1 MQIYEAISI
10 GLYMLLMLGIGIYS
24 YKKSTSNS
32 EEFLIGGRK
41 LGAAVTALSAGAAD
55 MSGWLL
61 MGLPGAMYFSGL
73 SSAWIAIGLTIGAYF
88 NYVLV
93 APRLRIYTE
102 VAQNAITLPVFFEN
116 RYKDKRHLLKITSSI
131 FILIFFTL
139 YTSAGMV
146 SGGKLFE
153 SAFGMTYLTGVL
165 VTGTVVVFYTFIG
178 GFLAVSLTDFV
189 QGTIMVLALIT
200 IPLVAMGKIG
210 GPVETF
216 ELINLKG
223 SHYLDL
229 FRGTELVVILSLMA
243 WGLGYFGQPH
253 ILVRFM
259 AIEKARDLIKAKQIG
274 ISWMVFTVGGALLVG
289 LVGIAYLQK
298 FDTETMLLFDNS
310 NREAE
315 TIFIYFARVL
325 FHPFI
330 GGFLLTAILA
340 AVMSTI
346 SSQLLVTSSSLT
358 EDIYKA
364 FIRPKAS
371 PKQLLIA
378 SRVSVLIVAVVALLL
393 SLQPKDSILNLVGN
407 AWAGFGAAFGP
418 LVLLALMHK
427 KSTWQGAFSGMLVG
441 GLTVLLWIYLD
452 HPFKDWYEIIPGFGL
467 SMLTNLVVSKLTYQ
481 PNEEIETEFDQV
493 EEITKTELRKIKKS

>member
-1 MQIYEAISI
+1 MHFYEAISI
-10 GLYMLLMLGIGIYS
+10 GLYMLLMIAIGIYS
-24 YKKSTSNS
+24 FRKSTATS

-41 LGAAVTALSAGAAD
+41 LGPAVTALSAGAAD

-61 MGLPGAMYFSGL
+61 MGLPGAMYFTGL
-73 SSAWIAIGLTIGAYF
+73 SSAWIAIGLTTGAYL

-116 RYKDKRHLLKITSSI
+116 RYKDKQHILKITSSI

-153 SAFGMTYLTGVL
+153 SAFGLDYLTGVL
-165 VTGTVVVFYTFIG
+165 TTSLVVVLYTFLG
-178 GFLAVSLTDFV
+178 GFLAVSLTDFI
-189 QGTIMVLALIT
+189 QGTIMVLALLIV
-200 IPLVAMGKIG
+200 PAVAIFEIG
-210 GPVETF
+210 GVSDTISIIQSKGGDY
-216 ELINLKG
+216 LNL
-223 SHYLDL
+223 
-229 FRGTELVVILSLMA
+229 FTGTSVVGILSLLA

-259 AIEKARDLIKAKQIG
+259 AIDKPKDLIKAKKIG
-274 ISWMVFTVGGALLVG
+274 ISWMILTVLGALSIG
-289 LVGIAYLQK
+289 LVGIAYLIQ
-298 FDTETMLLFDNS
+298 FDNATMQIFDAS

-315 TIFIYFARVL
+315 TIFIYFARGL
-325 FHPFI
+325 FHPLI
-330 GGFLLTAILA
+330 GGFLLSAILA

-364 FIRPKAS
+364 FVKPKAS
-371 PKQLLIA
+371 SKDLLIA
-378 SRVSVLIVAVVALLL
+378 SRVSVLVVAAVALLL
-393 SLQPKDSILNLVGN
+393 SLQPRDSILNLVGN

-418 LVLLALMHK
+418 LILLSLLYK
-427 KSTWQGAFSGMLVG
+427 KSSKAGALSGMLVG
-441 GLTVLLWIYLD
+441 GLTVLIWIYFD
-452 HPFKDWYEIIPGFGL
+452 HPFKKWYELIPGFIL
-467 SMLTNLVVSKLTYQ
+467 SFVTHIVVSRFTYK
-481 PNEEIETEFDQV
+481 PNRVIDEEFDEV
-493 EEITKTELRKIKKS
+493 DEMKRLM